1 MCKKN
6 ALHLVIERKKVSRT
20 VPLFSRVPLRLFRF
34 ALFTLCAFCAFFA
47 LRFLRFALFTL
58 CAFYAL
64 RFLRVALFTL
74 CAFFALRF
82 LRFAKPLCAG
92 TRAQGFG
99 GLEFSASG
107 AGRRPTPRNGPGG
120 AGEVRG
126 PKLRA
131 TLALG
136 WSGTDASGIQEFRIS
151 DAPVPCQHATPCA
164 SLYALRFLRFALFTL
179 CAFFA

>member
-1 MCKKN
+1 M
-6 ALHLVIERKKVSRT
+6 
-20 VPLFSRVPLRLFRF
+20 PLFSRVPLRLFRF
-34 ALFTLCAFCAFFA
+34 ALFSLCAFFA
-47 LRFLRFALFTL
+47 LRFLRFFRIALFSL

-64 RFLRVALFTL
+64 RFLRFALFTL

-120 AGEVRG
+120 GRG
-126 PKLRA
+126 SSRA
-131 TLALG
+131 KVARNIGPGLER
-136 WSGTDASGIQEFRIS
+136 DRRIRNPGIQDIG
-151 DAPVPCQHATPCA
+151 CA
-164 SLYALRFLRFALFTL
+164 GPLSARYALRFSLRFALFTL
-179 CAFFA
+179 CAFYAVRFFRLALFTRCVFFA